1 MRDFHMTTKL
11 LSARV
16 KTALKNEVKIDL
28 KMDLTMADLL
38 VLSLLS
44 ERAMHGYE
52 LLREFDEQEVTEWAR
67 VSRPHVY
74 YALQKL
80 ARHALIVPVPE
91 EASTRGR
98 TIYQVSAV
106 GKAMLRKD
114 LGRIQWA
121 KAKAPAPFSS
131 WYGLSIH
138 TSQQLRRKVLADRT
152 AFLKAEIERKK
163 KTMAFIRSYKSVRA
177 QTGLEL
183 VQLYIEQ
190 CRTELRWIKTLVIE

>member
-1 MRDFHMTTKL
+1 MTTKA
-11 LSARV
+11 SSGRA
-16 KTALKNEVKIDL
+16 KIALKNKVSI
-28 KMDLTMADLL
+28 DLTMADLL

-80 ARHALIVPVPE
+80 ALHALIVPVPE
-91 EASTRGR
+91 AAGGASTRGR

-106 GKAMLRKD
+106 GKATLRKE
-114 LGRIQWA
+114 LGRLEWA
-121 KAKAPAPFSS
+121 KAKAPAPFST

-138 TSQQLRRKVLADRT
+138 TSHVLRRKVLEDRA
-152 AFLKAEIERKK
+152 AFLKAELERKQ
-163 KTMAFIRSYKSVRA
+163 KTMEFIRSYKSVRA

-190 CRTELRWIKTLVIE
+190 CWTELRWIETLEIE

>member
-1 MRDFHMTTKL
+1 
-11 LSARV
+11 
-16 KTALKNEVKIDL
+16 
-28 KMDLTMADLL
+28 MADLL

-80 ARHALIVPVPE
+80 ASHALIVSVPE
-91 EASTRGR
+91 VAGGVSTRGR
-98 TIYQVSAV
+98 TIYQVSAI

-114 LGRIQWA
+114 LGRIEWA
-121 KAKAPAPFSS
+121 KAKAPAPFST

-138 TSQQLRRKVLADRT
+138 TSQKLRQKVLDDR
-152 AFLKAEIERKK
+152 AVFLKAEIERKQ
-163 KTMAFIRSYKSVRA
+163 KTMDFIRSYKSVRA

-183 VQLYIEQ
+183 VRLYIEQ
-190 CRTELRWIKTLVIE
+190 CWTELRWIETLEIE